1 MDISMDREDK
11 YAYSISLSTNKALVK
26 SFVDVL
32 ISTTYQPLKDILLRR
47 ILRYEVKDSSNT

>member
-26 SFVDVL
+26 SFVEDVL

-47 ILRYEVKDSSNT
+47 IL